1 MKVQLWSQALE
12 TKTYRVDSLDDL
24 VAYLRDGH
32 PQTPQSPRRVTTALC
47 PTCRTHRRVTVTG
60 LYKSGDLGI
69 PIATRSYLSGT
80 QRFSGG
86 IPLGDSQKRPSS
98 TSRGF
103 NYAAELLPQMTPSL
117 WLFKCNECDALL
129 TALVH
134 AGPREPELAVFCNR
148 LGGLKTEHTPEAVAY
163 YLDQASR
170 AQSVGALS
178 AAVVMYRA
186 ALEHLLL
193 GEGYNQPMCGPKVN
207 AVESDRASGTGR
219 AWVRNIDPQVL
230 RFLKQLGDGAV
241 HTNGGDVS
249 KQAAIDGEL
258 LKAVTAAFA
267 ILLRE
272 VYERPHEDAAIKAQL
287 AEVAK
292 ALK

>member
-1 MKVQLWSQALE
+1 VKVQPWSQALE
-12 TKTYRVDSLDDL
+12 TKTYRIDSLDDL
-24 VAYLRDGH
+24 VAYLHDGH

-47 PTCRTHRRVTVTG
+47 PTCRTHRRVTVTE
-60 LYKSGDLGI
+60 LYKRGYQGS
-69 PIATRSYLSGT
+69 PN
-80 QRFSGG
+80 
-86 IPLGDSQKRPSS
+86 
-98 TSRGF
+98 RGF
-103 NYAAELLPQMTPSL
+103 NYAADLLPQITPSL

-163 YLDQASR
+163 YLDQAAR

-193 GEGYNQPMCGPKVN
+193 GEGYNQRMCGPKVD

-249 KQAAIDGEL
+249 KQAAIDGDL

-272 VYERPHEDAAIKAQL
+272 VYERPHEDAAVKAQL